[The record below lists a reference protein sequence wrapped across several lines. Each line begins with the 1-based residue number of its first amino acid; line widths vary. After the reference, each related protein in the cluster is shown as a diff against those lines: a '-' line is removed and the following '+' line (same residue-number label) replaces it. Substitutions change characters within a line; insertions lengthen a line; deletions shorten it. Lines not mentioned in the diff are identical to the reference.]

1 MELRCKN
8 SQNNRI
14 ILFYNVGMMLLM
26 VLLEFSTIKVQVQES
41 HLNF

>member
-1 MELRCKN
+1 MELRCNN
-8 SQNNRI
+8 SQNSRI
-14 ILFYNVGMMLLM
+14 VVYYNVGMMLLM